1 MLQAMASQKFEDL
14 FIKHG
19 AASFDK
25 QIYLDAML
33 GKCGWAFDLNS
44 GILAFRRPHEDDL
57 QLNVQVLGTESED
70 SQTWLWGWAN
80 PSSIPAALLKLANE
94 LKAFG
99 AVAGVPELVTPE
111 LPITSAVNPQRIAL
125 IACGVQRAACFFR
138 APYPRGALY
147 LLIKDPRYKR
157 SVTRPIPRIVR
168 IFPAFLSRYPVHHP
182 RAALLSYLQFYRLD
196 VREEGQRII
205 ATTKAAPR
213 SPLGAGAPQQLI
225 AEFDEQDR
233 LIALG

>member
-1 MLQAMASQKFEDL
+1 MASQKFEDL
-14 FIKHG
+14 FTKHG

-33 GKCGWAFDLNS
+33 GKSSWAFDLNS
-44 GILAFRRPHEDDL
+44 GVLAFRRPHEEDL

-70 SQTWLWGWAN
+70 SHTWLWGWAN
-80 PSSIPAALLKLANE
+80 PSSIPDALLKSANE

-99 AVAGVPELVTPE
+99 ATAGVPELVTPE
-111 LPITSAVNPQRIAL
+111 LPITPEVNPQRIAM
-125 IACGVQRAACFFR
+125 IVCGVQRAGCFFR

-157 SVTRPIPRIVR
+157 SVTRPIPRILRV
-168 IFPAFLSRYPVHHP
+168 FPMFLSDYHVANQ
-182 RAALLSYLQFYRLD
+182 RASLISYLQFYRLD
-196 VREEGQRII
+196 VHEEDQRIT
-205 ATTKAAPR
+205 ATMKTVPHTLLN
-213 SPLGAGAPQQLI
+213 PGAPQQLT

-233 LIALG
+233 LIVLG